1 MNPLKYL
8 LRIIKFIILTKLPQ
22 DEIIARLEAALYSA
36 GRPLTIDELTKA
48 SGIDSKEKI
57 KKILN
62 ELINK
67 TKVVFKAI
75 EIIKL
80 DDGRYVFQLKPD
92 YLPVVKKFASKP
104 QISNSVLKTLS
115 YIAYEQPV
123 TTKRLVEIRGS
134 KVYSHLKE
142 LEQSDFIIFK
152 NAGRLKIYNTTQ
164 KFQSYFGLKDLDSLK
179 IALLLKDPQIKDNPK

>member
-1 MNPLKYL
+1 MK
-8 LRIIKFIILTKLPQ
+8 KLPP
-22 DEIIARLEAALYSA
+22 DEVIARIEAALYSA
-36 GRPLTIDELTKA
+36 GRPLSIEDLSKA

-57 KKILN
+57 KKIVN

-75 EIIKL
+75 EIVKL
-80 DDGRYVFQLKPD
+80 DDGTYVFQLKSSYSPIIRK
-92 YLPVVKKFASKP
+92 VSSKP

-123 TTKRLVEIRGS
+123 TSKRMVEIRGS

-142 LEQSDFIIFK
+142 LEDLQFITYQT
-152 NAGRLKIYNTTQ
+152 AGRLKVYKTTP
-164 KFQSYFGLKDLDSLK
+164 KFQKYFGINDLKSLK
-179 IALLLKDPQIKDNPK
+179 TKLLISSQNSST